1 MALGKETFADGFF
14 ADCSLPSAA
23 LGKAFAECNR
33 GFAECPKHS
42 AKSPSAVVGRALV
55 GRALGQGGPLG
66 ARTEGLTA
74 PLEPSASFPLEKS
87 GLDRN

>member
-1 MALGKETFADGFF
+1 VALDKETFANGFF

-42 AKSPSAVVGRALV
+42 AKSPSAVVRWAGRRLS
-55 GRALGQGGPLG
+55 G
-66 ARTEGLTA
+66 AIA
-74 PLEPSASFPLEKS
+74 CS
-87 GLDRN
+87 RNFISSYV